1 MLLTL
6 NTNAVR
12 SLVKPKGRARPV
24 VTAEDLP
31 QYAKDQF
38 GVHGVNFTTDILKGS
53 DRRRIETIRERAD
66 KASCACLVLIELETQ
81 MIADRRK
88 AAGAIDRTKRVLE
101 AAHVLG
107 CSSAAVPFE
116 APDTDEAFEIA
127 AANLRQ
133 CVDHAEK
140 RDMHLLMQPRPG
152 LTGEP
157 ERLTDLIKKVGG
169 FRLGTMPDFQTAAAT
184 DDPES
189 YLRRITPYASLVNAT
204 TLHFEEPAP
213 TAAPAKKQAKAA
225 EDAGEAKPS
234 DADAEAEADEDVG
247 GDEDDLMAA
256 LIGGGGGGGLEALL
270 EAIDDEPPPLH
281 TPYPLAPLLAAV
293 QAVGYE
299 GTLAVDYQGDDDV
312 SLGILH
318 SVAALE
324 AALEELAGG

>member
-81 MIADRRK
+81 MITDRRK
-88 AAGAIDRTKRVLE
+88 AANAVERTKRVLE

-133 CVDHAEK
+133 CVEHAEK

-204 TLHFEEPAP
+204 TLHFDEPAP
-213 TAAPAKKQAKAA
+213 APPPAKKPA
-225 EDAGEAKPS
+225 EASEAKP
-234 DADAEAEADEDVG
+234 ADGEAEAKSEEAAG

-281 TPYPLAPLLAAV
+281 TPYELAPLLAAV

-299 GTLAVDYQGDDDV
+299 GTLAVDYRGEDDV